1 MMQNDVKWGKMSE
14 KTLNAQAVV
23 HPDSSMGYNHIKG
36 NKECTEGWC
45 GCFGGSGGYPKVCS
59 CGGLIHA
66 DFGDENS
73 DGDYWLY
80 TKCDTCGEPE

>member
-1 MMQNDVKWGKMSE
+1 MEQNAVEWGKMG
-14 KTLNAQAVV
+14 KLVVV
-23 HPDSSMGYNHIKG
+23 HPDSSMNYNHIKG
-36 NKECTEGWC
+36 DKECTEGWC
-45 GCFGGSGGYPKVCS
+45 GGLSGYPKVCS

-66 DFGDENS
+66 DFGDENG

>member
-1 MMQNDVKWGKMSE
+1 MGSPE
-14 KTLNAQAVV
+14 TV
-23 HPDSSMGYNHIKG
+23 HPDSSVENYHIKG

-45 GCFGGSGGYPKVCS
+45 GGNAGYPKVCS

-80 TKCDTCGEPE
+80 TKCDICGEPEWLE